1 MNETEWVVQIPDKEV
16 EDRYMGGWMAGWT
29 DRDSSI
35 VQLEL
40 SLHQRSWENKYKCR
54 CQGRQNAVVGL
65 LSHKSRRC

>member
-35 VQLEL
+35 VQLNCPCIRDL
-40 SLHQRSWENKYKCR
+40 GKTNI
-54 CQGRQNAVVGL
+54 NADAKVDKML
-65 LSHKSRRC
+65 